1 MLVPNKGSVLSL
13 YQMPFPG
20 VTQSGELHQCVFP
33 AVECSTLLFIT
44 KGSSFGLSNRR
55 GSGKRFLENTLGWV
69 CCWATSSFSVIKTCS
84 AKCWSILI
92 CIERSVEELTCC
104 ALSICVS
111 CLRQLYFAFNIKN
124 SIISSKLW
132 HSTEDFLRKKQV
144 YDRPCFWCCA
154 VPDTLLYVL
163 HGFW

>member
-1 MLVPNKGSVLSL
+1 MLKFNVLRKMLVPNKGSVLSL

-69 CCWATSSFSVIKTCS
+69 CC
-84 AKCWSILI
+84 
-92 CIERSVEELTCC
+92 
-104 ALSICVS
+104 
-111 CLRQLYFAFNIKN
+111 
-124 SIISSKLW
+124 
-132 HSTEDFLRKKQV
+132 
-144 YDRPCFWCCA
+144 
-154 VPDTLLYVL
+154 
-163 HGFW
+163 